1 MRPFAQ
7 TESGKT
13 TTALTVTATEDSP
26 MYAASIQQTPVREKI
41 NAALSV
47 LNGGASSGVL

>member
-1 MRPFAQ
+1 MQ

-13 TTALTVTATEDSP
+13 TTALTVTATQDNP
-26 MYAASIQQTPVREKI
+26 MFSAPIQQTPVRERI